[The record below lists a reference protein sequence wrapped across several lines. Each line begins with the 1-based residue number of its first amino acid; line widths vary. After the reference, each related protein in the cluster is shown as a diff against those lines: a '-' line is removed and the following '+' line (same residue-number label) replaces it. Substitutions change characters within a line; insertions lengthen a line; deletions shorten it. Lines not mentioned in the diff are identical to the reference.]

1 MDQQAKA
8 FIEKVAASDDS
19 GVRSEALFQAQLHAV
34 LNTLADPQAVWP
46 ARVKVRYDGPDLSQ
60 ADKDVFSQL
69 MLHVEDDAAA
79 IVERSKFLQELQQP
93 DTDDAWAA
101 VKRSA
106 AKLLQTAVRM
116 RHDTEALEVRLMES
130 IVELQPGV
138 LKVVFAGD
146 LLCALRARSSVSVP
160 ITEGRRMEVMTLQ
173 EVLAVLPRGK
183 KKAGWPYPYITI
195 GKPLRQLDSGEW
207 VIEIF
212 GNGTPEGR
220 GEQTLRALLEAEDF
234 EE

>member
-1 MDQQAKA
+1 MDEKAQA
-8 FIEKVAASDDS
+8 FMQKVASVDDA

-34 LNTLADPQAVWP
+34 LNTLADPLAVWP

-79 IVERSKFLQELQQP
+79 IVERLKFLRELQLP
-93 DTDDAWAA
+93 ETDEAWAG
-101 VKRSA
+101 VKRSV

-116 RHDTEALEVRLMES
+116 RHDTEAVEVRL
-130 IVELQPGV
+130 VEDMSEPEPDV
-138 LKVVFAGD
+138 LKVVFGGD
-146 LLCALRARSSVSVP
+146 LLCAMRGRCSVSVP
-160 ITEGRRMEVMTLQ
+160 LTEGRRLQVMALN

-183 KKAGWPYPYITI
+183 KKLGWPYPFYTV
-195 GKPLRQLDSGEW
+195 GKPLRQLDNGDW

-212 GNGTPEGR
+212 GGGKPEGR
-220 GEQTLRALLEAEDF
+220 GTQTLRALLETEDF